1 MTCSYLVFCKN
12 SDETRPDRTPE
23 WVQSKPHRGD
33 IVGVVEA
40 GTPFGRRESMQ
51 VWVADGNDPA
61 DYPGDYGIV
70 HVVDD
75 HVDLSTAESM
85 FYHSAVKRPTTPAD
99 QEHQVEE
106 DGTSTSTVTVYQFG
120 WRLRL
125 SELTPA
131 QQETFASD
139 YMIELTQDEFNSIC
153 EHKGDRRYFDPAA
166 PDGKGAVRPDA
177 GQPLPREELPV
188 RGRPNG

>member
-51 VWVADGNDPA
+51 VWVADGNNPA

-85 FYHSAVKRPTTPAD
+85 FCHSAVKRPTTPAD
-99 QEHQVEE
+99 QEHRVEE
-106 DGTSTSTVTVYQFG
+106 DGTSTSTVTVYKFG

-131 QQETFASD
+131 QQQTFASD
-139 YMIELTQDEFNSIC
+139 YMIELTQDEFNSIS
-153 EHKGDRRYFDPAA
+153 EHKGDRKYFDPAA
-166 PDGKGAVRPDA
+166 PDGKGSVRPDA
-177 GQPLPREELPV
+177 GQPLPWEELPV

>member
-61 DYPGDYGIV
+61 DYPGDFGIV
-70 HVVDD
+70 HVIDGDVEVSDVESVFNDSSIIRPITPSDGQNPVELDD
-75 HVDLSTAESM
+75 I
-85 FYHSAVKRPTTPAD
+85 PT
-99 QEHQVEE
+99 VL
-106 DGTSTSTVTVYQFG
+106 VYRYG

-131 QQETFASD
+131 QQETFASN
-139 YMIELTQDEFNSIC
+139 YMIELTQDEFNSIS
-153 EHKGDRRYFDPAA
+153 EHKSDRTYFDPSA

>member
-61 DYPGDYGIV
+61 DYPGDFGIV
-70 HVVDD
+70 HVIDGDVEVSDVESVFNDSSIRRPITPSDGQNPVELDD
-75 HVDLSTAESM
+75 I
-85 FYHSAVKRPTTPAD
+85 PT
-99 QEHQVEE
+99 VL
-106 DGTSTSTVTVYQFG
+106 VYRYG

-131 QQETFASD
+131 QQETFASN
-139 YMIELTQDEFNSIC
+139 YMIELTQDEFNSIS
-153 EHKGDRRYFDPAA
+153 EHKIDRTYFDPFA